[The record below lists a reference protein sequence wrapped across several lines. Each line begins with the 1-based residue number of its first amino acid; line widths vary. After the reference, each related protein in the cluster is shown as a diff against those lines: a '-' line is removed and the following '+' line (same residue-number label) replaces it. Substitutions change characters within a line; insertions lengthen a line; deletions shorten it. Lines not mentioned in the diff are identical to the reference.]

1 MADRCAGCEATA
13 VVSDVNSAPS
23 LRLGFDVTRTRV
35 ELRTLPA
42 FQSDFAQLTARI
54 ATRGQRGPLSAEV
67 DLDDFLV
74 NLNELATWI
83 HPDVAWAPDLIE
95 LVNGVLDDAETV
107 EHNLD
112 DRHTGGPADAVQP
125 TDVNDLLGTE
135 WNADLTSFQQRD
147 IARLLSLRHGAN
159 FSVPGAGKTRVA
171 LAVYAATRE
180 RGEAERLLVVGP
192 KSAYESWEF
201 ESSTCFKEPLR
212 TGVVG
217 NVDDPL
223 AELRIVNYER
233 LDRSLGNL
241 ADWLRSRPS
250 MVVLDEAHRMKLGA
264 SGTYGSAC
272 LALGPLAN
280 RRLILTGTPAP
291 NGAKDLENLLSFV
304 WPGHGKR
311 VVSEAVGGGDL
322 AYASTVL
329 RPLFTRTTKDELGLP
344 PFQPKIRYISMP
356 PVHAEIYEALK
367 GNFSAR
373 AEGSRGS
380 IEALGRAMLRL
391 LMAAISPALLLEG
404 ASQYEPLE
412 YQLPPLEPSP
422 EDSLFE
428 LLQKL
433 PSLGL
438 SPKYQETLQIVADN
452 TSNGRK
458 TLVWTTFVR
467 SLTTLEKLLEG
478 YNPAVVYGGTA
489 DRDEQLRRFR
499 QDPDCHVLLS
509 NPATLGEGI
518 NLHQVCHDAVYVD
531 RDFMAGRFLQSL
543 DRIHRL
549 GLAPGTETRVTIL
562 ATRHTVDDIV
572 ALRLDEK
579 LEFMGRI
586 LDDPGV
592 QQLADLQEEPAT
604 GAGMDAADVRA
615 LLRHLDT
622 GKDSHGP
629 L

>member
-1 MADRCAGCEATA
+1 M
-13 VVSDVNSAPS
+13 SDHQTTPS
-23 LRLGFDVTRTRV
+23 LLLGFDVTRTRV
-35 ELRTLPA
+35 ELRTSSS
-42 FQSDFAQLTARI
+42 FQRDFAQLTAKMS
-54 ATRGQRGPLSAEV
+54 TSGQRGPLSAEI

-74 NLNELATWI
+74 NLSELATWT
-83 HPDVAWAPDLIE
+83 HPGVDWDADLMA
-95 LVNGVLDDAETV
+95 LVNGVLDDADVVQRSLEDLPSR
-107 EHNLD
+107 N
-112 DRHTGGPADAVQP
+112 TGDVVQP
-125 TDVNDLLGTE
+125 EDVVALLGSE
-135 WNADLTSFQQRD
+135 WSADLTSFQQRD

-180 RGEAERLLVVGP
+180 RGEAQRLLVVGP
-192 KSAYESWEF
+192 KSAYESWEY
-201 ESSTCFKEPLR
+201 ESAICFKQPLR
-212 TGVVG
+212 TAVTGRS
-217 NVDDPL
+217 DDLL
-223 AELRIVNYER
+223 AEVRIVNYER
-233 LDRSLGNL
+233 LDRSLGRL
-241 ADWLRSRPS
+241 ATWLRSGPS
-250 MVVLDEAHRMKLGA
+250 MIVLDEAHRMKLGA
-264 SGTYGSAC
+264 NGTYGAAC
-272 LALGPLAN
+272 LALGPLAS

-311 VVSEAVGGGDL
+311 VVTDAVRGGDL
-322 AYASTVL
+322 AYASSVL
-329 RPLFTRTTKDELGLP
+329 RPLFTRTTKRELGLP
-344 PFQPKIRYISMP
+344 PFEPKVRYLDMP
-356 PVHAEIYEALK
+356 PLHAEVYEALK

-373 AEGSRGS
+373 AEGSRKS

-404 ASQYEPLE
+404 ASPYEPLE

-422 EDSLFE
+422 GDSLFE

-433 PSLGL
+433 PCIEL
-438 SPKYQETLQIVADN
+438 SPKYQETLRIVADN
-452 TSNGRK
+452 VANGRK

-467 SLTTLEKLLEG
+467 SLTTLEKLLSS

-499 QDPDCHVLLS
+499 QDPDCNVLIS

-518 NLHQVCHDAVYVD
+518 SLHQVCHDAIYVD

-562 ATRHTVDDIV
+562 VTRDTVDEV
-572 ALRLDEK
+572 VRLRLDEK

-592 QQLADLQEEPAT
+592 QQLADLQEEPAV
-604 GAGMDAADVRA
+604 GAGMDVADVRA
-615 LLRHLDT
+615 LLRHLDPPT
-622 GKDSHGP
+622 DQA
-629 L
+629 

>member
-1 MADRCAGCEATA
+1 MSNPDSG
-13 VVSDVNSAPS
+13 PS

-35 ELRTLPA
+35 ELRTVSR
-42 FQSDFAQLTARI
+42 FQSDFAQLVARI
-54 ATRGQRGPLSAEV
+54 AMSGRRGPLSAEV

-74 NLNELATWI
+74 NLGELGTWT
-83 HPDVAWAPDLIE
+83 HPSVDWDEDLVA
-95 LVNGVLDDAETV
+95 LVNGVLDDADTV
-107 EHNLD
+107 ERSLD
-112 DRHTGGPADAVQP
+112 DGLAGRAADGFQSD
-125 TDVNDLLGTE
+125 DVAGLLGTG
-135 WNADLTSFQQRD
+135 WTADLTPFQQRD
-147 IARLLSLRHGAN
+147 IAKLLSLRHGAN

-171 LAVYAATRE
+171 LAVYSAMRE
-180 RGEAERLLVVGP
+180 RGEAQRLLVVGP

-201 ESSTCFKEPLR
+201 ESAVCFKEPLR
-212 TGVVG
+212 TTVTGRS
-217 NVDDPL
+217 DDPL

-233 LDRSLGNL
+233 LDRSLGSL
-241 ADWLRSRPS
+241 AAWLRSGPS

-272 LALGPLAN
+272 LALGPLAG

-311 VVSEAVGGGDL
+311 VVTEAVAGGDL
-322 AYASTVL
+322 AYASSVL
-329 RPLFTRTTKDELGLP
+329 RPLFTRTTKHELGLP
-344 PFQPKIRYISMP
+344 PFEPKIRYLDMP
-356 PVHAEIYEALK
+356 KVHAEIYEALK

-412 YQLPPLEPSP
+412 YQLPPLEPHP
-422 EDSLFE
+422 GDSLFE

-438 SPKYQETLQIVADN
+438 SPKYQETLKIVADN
-452 TSNGRK
+452 TAYGRK
-458 TLVWTTFVR
+458 TLIWTTFVR

-478 YNPAVVYGGTA
+478 YNPAVVYGGTV
-489 DRDEQLRRFR
+489 DRDDQLRRFR
-499 QDPDCHVLLS
+499 QDPDCHVLIS

-518 NLHQVCHDAVYVD
+518 SLHQVCHDAVYVD

-562 ATRHTVDDIV
+562 ATRRTVDEIV
-572 ALRLDEK
+572 RLRLDEK

-592 QQLADLQEEPAT
+592 QQLADLQEEPAA

-615 LLRHLDT
+615 LLRHLDAPVA
-622 GKDSHGP
+622 GA
-629 L
+629 